1 MNNAREKDKPTIC
14 MEKMKKICIFRA
26 KQKKNDGKK
35 SIARKLKC
43 VYALIINT

>member
-1 MNNAREKDKPTIC
+1 MNNARKKDKPTIC
-14 MEKMKKICIFRA
+14 MEKMEKIVYFLCTER
-26 KQKKNDGKK
+26 KNYGKK